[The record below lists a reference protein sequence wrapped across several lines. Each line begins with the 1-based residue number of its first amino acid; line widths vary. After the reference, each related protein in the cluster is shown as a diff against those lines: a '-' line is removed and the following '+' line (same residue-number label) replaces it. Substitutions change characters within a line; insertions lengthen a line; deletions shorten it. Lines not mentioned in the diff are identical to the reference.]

1 VSFDDEV
8 ERMKRELATE
18 RVGDP
23 VRAERVATLERMR
36 ELLERRIASK
46 RVEFLLEDD
55 DDADDEPSL
64 LVLYA
69 TTSDDLGAV
78 YFENGVYTFQ
88 SDDDDYF
95 ADVPETSDPERFAR
109 LLYESLKL
117 GLPAYELDLGE
128 DA

>member
-1 VSFDDEV
+1 MSFDDEV
-8 ERMKRELATE
+8 EKLKKELESE

-23 VRAERVATLERMR
+23 ARAERVAALERMR
-36 ELLERRIASK
+36 ELVERGIASRRI
-46 RVEFLLEDD
+46 EFLLEDD
-55 DDADDEPSL
+55 EDADDEPSL

-69 TTSDDLGAV
+69 TTSDDLGAIF
-78 YFENGVYTFQ
+78 YEDGVYTFE

-95 ADVPETSDPERFAR
+95 ADVPGTSDPTRFAR

-128 DA
+128 GG